1 MTLRSWAPAVRLQVV
16 RDASNVGGG
25 QLLTEIS
32 NAMVALHKDQ
42 FGRGPTRA
50 RASFAG
56 PDLLICVLDDVLLP
70 AERALVE
77 MGQQERV
84 RESRLFM
91 QVATRDRFVAAV
103 ETIVGRRVASFV
115 SATDPDRDVVYE
127 ICEFAPVDGST

>member
-1 MTLRSWAPAVRLQVV
+1 LNGLRRSSIQDGLTMADTA
-16 RDASNVGGG
+16 GTG
-25 QLLTEIS
+25 QQLTEIS

-50 RASFAG
+50 RAHFAG
-56 PDLLICVLDDVLLP
+56 TDILICVLDDVLLP

-91 QVATRDRFVAAV
+91 QVATRDRFIASL
-103 ETIVGRRVASFV
+103 ESIVGRKVESFV
-115 SATDPDRDVVYE
+115 SASDPDRDVVYE
-127 ICEFAPVDGST
+127 ICEFVPVDSSP

>member
-1 MTLRSWAPAVRLQVV
+1 M
-16 RDASNVGGG
+16 ASTVGTG
-25 QLLTEIS
+25 QLLTDIS

-56 PDLLICVLDDVLLP
+56 PDLLICKLEDVLLP
-70 AERALVE
+70 AERALVD

-91 QVATRDRFVAAV
+91 QVATRDRFIATL
-103 ETIVGRRVASFV
+103 ESIVGRQITSFV
-115 SATDPDRDVVYE
+115 SASDPDRDVVYE
-127 ICEFAPVDGST
+127 ICEFVPVDDTA

>member
-1 MTLRSWAPAVRLQVV
+1 M
-16 RDASNVGGG
+16 ASSVGSG
-25 QLLTEIS
+25 QLLTDIA
-32 NAMVALHKDQ
+32 NALVAVHKEQ

-70 AERALVE
+70 AERALVA

-91 QVATRDRFVAAV
+91 QVATRDRFVATI
-103 ETIVGRRVASFV
+103 ESIVGRRVESFV
-115 SATDPDRDVVYE
+115 SASDPDRDVVYE
-127 ICEFAPVDGST
+127 ICEFAPLDGGR